1 MVVTRCD
8 FFSGQERKDFY
19 ENKASILSN
28 WLDDDEDTETH
39 SNFIDVMFACLSTT
53 KQTSTTSYKIM
64 SKYL

>member
-1 MVVTRCD
+1 MT
-8 FFSGQERKDFY
+8 FTFSGQERKDFY
-19 ENKASILSN
+19 ENKTSILSN

-39 SNFIDVMFACLSTT
+39 SNLIDVMFAYLSTT